1 MRKLTL
7 SGKIREVQFVEGD
20 ENFGKRCTFLLD
32 EQVYSDGVRTTETH
46 GCVKWGNQS
55 NWLKKLEENKLTV
68 IVEALQFH
76 AADAFNDREV
86 GLTFILQADIVV
98 VA

>member
-1 MRKLTL
+1 MRKLTV

-32 EQVYSDGVRTTETH
+32 ERVHKDGLNTIETH
-46 GCVKWGNQS
+46 GCVRWGNQS
-55 NWLKKLEENKLTV
+55 NWLKKLADNKFTV
-68 IVEALQFH
+68 VVEALEFH

-86 GLTFILQADIVV
+86 GLTFILQADIIAVV
-98 VA
+98 